1 MIHPPEETQTMT
13 TATLVPV
20 AAKHATTAD
29 LLAMPDD
36 GVERWLVNGV
46 IEEVGM
52 TMRNKHHTRT
62 ESQVGHRLRV
72 WQETQPAP
80 HGAVYSGEV
89 GVVLRADPELSV
101 GIDVVYLNAEQAERN
116 EGVDDDETTI
126 LVAPITLAVEVL
138 SPSDTLQNIHRK
150 LGWFAECG
158 VPVVWTIDPYLRT
171 VTVHR
176 PGVPPVTFN
185 ETQELEGGPEL
196 PGFRVPVASLFE
208 R

>member
-1 MIHPPEETQTMT
+1 MT
-13 TATLVPV
+13 TATLEPV
-20 AAKHATTAD
+20 AAKPATTAD
-29 LLAMPDD
+29 LLATPDD

-46 IEEVGM
+46 IEEVGL
-52 TMRNKHHTRT
+52 TMRNKHHTRIET
-62 ESQVGHRLRV
+62 RV
-72 WQETQPAP
+72 ARYLDVWSDAQPTP
-80 HGAVYSGEV
+80 RGAVHSGEV
-89 GVVLRADPELSV
+89 GVVLRADPELAV

-126 LVAPITLAVEVL
+126 LLAPITLAVEIL
-138 SPSDTLQNIHRK
+138 SPSDTLQSIHRK
-150 LGWFAECG
+150 LGWLAECG

-171 VTVHR
+171 VAVHR

-185 ETQELEGGPEL
+185 EQHELDGGPEL